1 MQRDFLS
8 LSFFTSYES
17 LLSKNND
24 FLNPKELSSDV
35 IKWVYFTNAYLC
47 LVTLGSRG

>member
-8 LSFFTSYES
+8 IIFFISYES

-35 IKWVYFTNAYLC
+35 IKWVYFINAYLC
-47 LVTLGSRG
+47 LITLGSRG